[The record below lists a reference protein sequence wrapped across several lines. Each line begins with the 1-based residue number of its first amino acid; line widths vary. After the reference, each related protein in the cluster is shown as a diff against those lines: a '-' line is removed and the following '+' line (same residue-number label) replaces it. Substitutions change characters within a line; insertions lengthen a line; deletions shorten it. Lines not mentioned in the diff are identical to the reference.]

1 MRQTPMTLID
11 VAFPQENL
19 PAKLLLVTQV
29 ARKTRPRKR
38 AGIRLKN
45 T

>member
-19 PAKLLLVTQV
+19 PAKLLLVPQISG
-29 ARKTRPRKR
+29 KTRPRKR
-38 AGIRLKN
+38 VGTCLKN
-45 T
+45 P